1 MTNDPPTI
9 CQVLH
14 SLGIGGA
21 EVLAAEIAR
30 RMSDRYRF
38 VFACLDSLGTL
49 GEQLVRDGFRVE
61 VLHRQPGLDWR
72 CSLRLAQFL
81 KAEHVDV
88 THAHQFTPF
97 FQAMLSRLAHRHP
110 PIVFTEHGRHYPDSR
125 SWKRVLFNRGLS
137 RSDDRFIGVGQSV
150 CDALIANEGLP
161 QSRVELI
168 YNGVDLGPYRAACGD
183 SVLRQTVRAELGLR
197 KDEFVILQVARLN
210 SLKDHQTALRTIQRL
225 TANGHSAQ
233 LILAGDGEERGQL
246 EAFVAA
252 QQLESHVRFL
262 GARRD
267 VVRLMSAADVFLL
280 SSISEG
286 IPLTLIE
293 AMAAGLPVVTTNVG
307 GCGEVVIEGVTGLL
321 APARDD
327 AQLARHLETLQFDS
341 LKRRCFGDAGAARAT
356 KLFSLDRML
365 DEYSEVYDEACP
377 KKMSSVIGHSS
388 LGAGPVRVSQ

>member
-1 MTNDPPTI
+1 MPPPTI

-14 SLGIGGA
+14 CLGIGGA

-30 RMSDRYRF
+30 RLSDRYRF

-72 CSLRLAQFL
+72 CSSRLAQFL
-81 KAEHVDV
+81 KTEHVDV
-88 THAHQFTPF
+88 THAHQYTPF
-97 FQAMLSRLAHRHP
+97 FQSLLSRLTHRHP
-110 PIVFTEHGRHYPDSR
+110 PIIFTEHGRHYPDSR
-125 SWKRVLFNRGLS
+125 SLKRVLFNRALL
-137 RSDDRFIGVGQSV
+137 RSDDRLFGVGQSV
-150 CDALIANEGLP
+150 CDALVAHEGLP
-161 QSRVELI
+161 QSRVERI

-183 SVLRQTVRAELGLR
+183 SALRQAVRTELGLHN
-197 KDEFVILQVARLN
+197 DEFVILQVARLN
-210 SLKDHQTALRTIQRL
+210 SLKDHRTALRTLQRL
-225 TANGHSAQ
+225 TANGLSAK

-252 QQLESHVRFL
+252 QQLGPHVRFL
-262 GARRD
+262 GSRRD
-267 VVRLMSAADVFLL
+267 IPRLMSAADVFLL

-286 IPLTLIE
+286 IPLTFIE

-307 GCGEVVIEGVTGLL
+307 GSAEVVLDGVTGLL
-321 APARDD
+321 APAQDD

-365 DEYSEVYDEACP
+365 DEYSAVYDESCR
-377 KKMSSVIGHSS
+377 KKMPLVSRHSS
-388 LGAGPVRVSQ
+388 FGTGTLSVPR